1 MTFGIPTVDLGGL
14 IRIVEGEILVKLQE
28 SFHLGYP
35 NNVESSMIL
44 YNVFSNKKQV
54 RNSSNS
60 WEKQRPKTS
69 KNPQAACFPEYFAL
83 QSGSCILALAAANSF
98 MARLA
103 MALAIALALVNQ
115 LALGPKTA
123 QLMVSWVWIGKYWKV
138 AFIMLHPNFMML
150 FGCCLDLLLPD
161 ILLPLR

>member
-1 MTFGIPTVDLGGL
+1 
-14 IRIVEGEILVKLQE
+14 
-28 SFHLGYP
+28 
-35 NNVESSMIL
+35 
-44 YNVFSNKKQV
+44 
-54 RNSSNS
+54 
-60 WEKQRPKTS
+60 
-69 KNPQAACFPEYFAL
+69 
-83 QSGSCILALAAANSF
+83 

-123 QLMVSWVWIGKYWKV
+123 QLMVSWGWIGKYWKV
-138 AFIMLHPNFMML
+138 GFIMFHPNFMML